1 MKLLISKLKIRCAVV
16 STAEAEDFLSEV
28 LHSGQVRS
36 IKLFASS
43 IWQGKCFSVST
54 GRTVISPTCQR
65 PQFRGTEGAS
75 LDCLTQ
81 RTRYLLLVG
90 RALTLVCHYTLISGI
105 TFSYETSSSKKK
117 TETLSSIVLGTQK
130 TFHRQK
136 EENGYLLT
144 TYL

>member
-75 LDCLTQ
+75 LDCLTPENPRSASGWQ
-81 RTRYLLLVG
+81 DTHFGLSL
-90 RALTLVCHYTLISGI
+90 YTHQWDYIFL
-105 TFSYETSSSKKK
+105 
-117 TETLSSIVLGTQK
+117 
-130 TFHRQK
+130 
-136 EENGYLLT
+136 
-144 TYL
+144 